1 MALGNQGS
9 STKAVAPFNGKL
21 LISTKSYEGL
31 SSDTNAFISASAN
44 PKTVT
49 STKAAQQKQSVF
61 RKSGATPELAFTKKI
76 LISTKKIK
84 PAGVAARAPKPL
96 PTTKIKVKRNPAVNM
111 HKLHPTNGF

>member
-1 MALGNQGS
+1 MALVNQRS

-49 STKAAQQKQSVF
+49 STKAA
-61 RKSGATPELAFTKKI
+61 
-76 LISTKKIK
+76 
-84 PAGVAARAPKPL
+84 
-96 PTTKIKVKRNPAVNM
+96 
-111 HKLHPTNGF
+111 